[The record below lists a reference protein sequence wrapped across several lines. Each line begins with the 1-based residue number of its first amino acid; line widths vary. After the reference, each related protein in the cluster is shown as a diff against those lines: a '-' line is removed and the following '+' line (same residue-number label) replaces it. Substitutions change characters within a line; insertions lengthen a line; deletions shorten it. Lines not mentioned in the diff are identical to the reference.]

1 MPPSSLSNGEADAV
15 FVGREML
22 RDPSWANH
30 ASRELG
36 EAPRFLEQ
44 YAYAL

>member
-1 MPPSSLSNGEADAV
+1 M

-30 ASRELG
+30 AARELG
-36 EAPRFLEQ
+36 TTPRFIEQ

>member
-1 MPPSSLSNGEADAV
+1 
-15 FVGREML
+15 ML

-30 ASRELG
+30 AARELG
-36 EAPRFLEQ
+36 AAPRFLEQ